1 MRMTK
6 ESYNFGVDTEAQLH
20 TETSGMTDNIKCPI
34 CDCDMEYTVSESGLK
49 EYSCVSC
56 QYSYEVEE

>member
-1 MRMTK
+1 MKIR
-6 ESYNFGVDTEAQLH
+6 
-20 TETSGMTDNIKCPI
+20 CPI
-34 CDCDMEYTVSESGLK
+34 CGCDMEYTVSEGGLK